1 MLYFEALRAFKARA
15 RERKICFGMHIST
28 TSAQVVE
35 LAGLV
40 GLDFVIVSREVEQID
55 DAQTEHLL
63 RAANASGTVP
73 MIKLRRNDAHLV
85 EEALNAGAPLVNVP
99 HVRTREELDAAVL
112 ASRFAPKGTRGLC
125 PAARYNGFGAGTLE
139 DARVRA
145 NEEASV
151 IPILED
157 KECLDHLDEL
167 MSSPDVD
174 IFEIGPF
181 DLSHSLG
188 LDPSRSYGNPETM
201 AAVEKICAIAQK
213 HGKVIMAPSWFP
225 REAVASPVMIERQV
239 NELVSRGITVLYHL
253 TDVMLLARALREMMP
268 IRDKSPFEGFR
279 FEPKVESQDASKVS

>member
-1 MLYFEALRAFKARA
+1 MLYLEALRAFKSRA

-35 LAGLV
+35 MAGHV

-63 RAANASGTVP
+63 RAANASGMVP
-73 MIKLRRNDAHLV
+73 MMKLRRSDPHLV
-85 EEALNAGAPLVNVP
+85 EDALNAGAPLLNVP
-99 HVRTREELDAAVL
+99 HIRTRQDLDAVVR

-125 PAARYNGFGAGTLE
+125 PAARYNAFGAGAL
-139 DARVRA
+139 DHARNIA
-145 NEEASV
+145 NEESSI

-181 DLSHSLG
+181 DLSQSLG
-188 LDPSRSYGNPETM
+188 LNASLSYGNPETM
-201 AAVEKICAIAQK
+201 AAVEKICAAAQQ
-213 HGKVIMAPSWFP
+213 HGKVVMAPSWFP
-225 REAVASPVMIERQV
+225 REPVAAPEMIDRQV
-239 NELVSRGITVLYHL
+239 HELVSRGITVLYHL
-253 TDVMLLARALREMMP
+253 VDIMLLARTLREMMP
-268 IRDKSPFEGFR
+268 IRDR
-279 FEPKVESQDASKVS
+279 HR